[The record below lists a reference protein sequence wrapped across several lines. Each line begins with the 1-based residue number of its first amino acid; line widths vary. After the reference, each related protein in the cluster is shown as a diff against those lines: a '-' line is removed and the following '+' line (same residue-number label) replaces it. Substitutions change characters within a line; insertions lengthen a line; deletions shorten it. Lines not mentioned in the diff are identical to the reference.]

1 MCLFDLLIIKV
12 VDYVKIVN
20 ELLLVDRYKF

>member
-12 VDYVKIVN
+12 VDYVKVVN

>member
-1 MCLFDLLIIKV
+1 MCLFDLLIINV
-12 VDYVKIVN
+12 VDYVKVVN